1 MKKIETRYADKMVDG
16 KFYSKFKITSSEEI
30 NSEMDSKMEEPGYI
44 YVPYMCQEHTEESSK
59 AYDDFMNIYEEEHKL
74 CPNCGD
80 DGSYSMTLMGYILNM
95 DKKEEYKDLNRCQ
108 CQKCGNSHTFHERVK
123 E

>member
-1 MKKIETRYADKMVDG
+1 
-16 KFYSKFKITSSEEI
+16 
-30 NSEMDSKMEEPGYI
+30 
-44 YVPYMCQEHTEESSK
+44 MCQEHTEESSK